1 MFKTIHVLTEQTTL
15 SHINIDANS
24 IHGNVNLSTVF
35 VNEAGE
41 WVLGGFEVLTA
52 HKSSTPFISTYG
64 SLLPVSG
71 RYTPPEVARSGWS
84 SIDSLPIHAVDSW
97 QLGVLI
103 YEAFNGVLANPAN
116 EMGQRKNIPTS
127 LWAGQRGLCNANP
140 KQRISIDRFAKSSS
154 LKTELV
160 DISSKLHSL
169 SIAEEGEFQTF
180 LDSLKS
186 VEDKFP
192 RPYLHIQVLPKLVT
206 CLEYGKGGTRTLTTI
221 IQISKDMSADNYKNM
236 VLPVML
242 KMFTSNDK
250 AIRMELLQGLPEYI
264 EYLDKRI
271 VTDKIYPTLSTG
283 FTDTEPAIREQTV
296 KAVLWIAPKLY
307 DRQLNSDLLR
317 QLAITQNDS
326 QQEIRANTTILLG
339 KLAPLFS
346 QNTRLAVLVT
356 AFGRALK
363 DPFVPSRLAAL
374 MSLASTAEY
383 FGAQETCGKIIGT
396 VAPALIDKDK
406 AVRHEA
412 TKTMAVFMKKV
423 NEYITSLEKEDDEDG
438 QSGNAGQ
445 SGWGGWTATIAAGL
459 SSKLAASAKTG
470 SEPQS
475 TDVSRTATPS
485 IFDSKSTASVKP
497 VLSKSNND
505 DSWSVDVDTWD
516 EGDEI
521 DFGDEEPIPVKTP
534 PVGKAL
540 KVTPLVTKRPSAFG
554 STSFGGSNN
563 NNNSTKTV
571 APRKIA
577 SRPIAA
583 RKVPEKK
590 QVEENDG
597 WGDEWGEI

>member
-1 MFKTIHVLTEQTTL
+1 
-15 SHINIDANS
+15 
-24 IHGNVNLSTVF
+24 
-35 VNEAGE
+35 
-41 WVLGGFEVLTA
+41 LGGFEVLTA
-52 HKSSTPFISTYG
+52 HKSSTPFISSYG

-71 RYTPPEVARSGWS
+71 RYTPPEIARAGWS
-84 SIDSLPIHAVDSW
+84 SVDSLPIHAVDSW
-97 QLGVLI
+97 QLGVLV
-103 YEAFNGVLANPAN
+103 YEAFNGVLANPAS
-116 EMGQRKNIPTS
+116 EMGQRRNVPTS

-140 KQRISIDRFAKSSS
+140 KQRVSVERFSKGGP

-169 SIAEEGEFQTF
+169 SIVEEGEFQMF

-192 RPYLHIQVLPKLVT
+192 RSYLHIQVLPKLIT

-221 IQISKDMSADNYKNM
+221 IQISKDMPPETYKSI

-242 KMFTSNDK
+242 KMFTSDDK

-264 EYLDKRI
+264 EYLDKR
-271 VTDKIYPTLSTG
+271 VVSDKIYPALSTG

-296 KAVLWIAPKLY
+296 KAVLFVAPKLY

-317 QLAITQNDS
+317 QLAITQNDA

-346 QNTRLAVLVT
+346 QNTRVAVLVT

-374 MSLASTAEY
+374 MALASTAEY

-406 AVRHEA
+406 TVRHEA
-412 TKTMAVFMKKV
+412 TKAMEVFMKKV
-423 NEYITSLEKEDDEDG
+423 NEYIASLEKEDEEDG
-438 QSGNAGQ
+438 QQGSTGQ
-445 SGWGGWTATIAAGL
+445 SSWGGWTATIAAGL

-470 SEPQS
+470 SELPS
-475 TDVSRTATPS
+475 ATISRTATPNQS
-485 IFDSKSTASVKP
+485 ELKPTNVTKPAVLKSS
-497 VLSKSNND
+497 ND
-505 DSWSVDVDTWD
+505 DSWLVDVDSWNED
-516 EGDEI
+516 DEI
-521 DFGDEEPIPVKTP
+521 DFGEDEPTPVNTT
-534 PVGKAL
+534 PVGKPL
-540 KVTPLVTKRPSAFG
+540 KVTPLATKRPSAFG
-554 STSFGGSNN
+554 TTSFGGSNN
-563 NNNSTKTV
+563 TRSSASSNPRAV

-577 SRPIAA
+577 SRPVAA
-583 RKVPEKK
+583 RKMPEKK
-590 QVEENDG
+590 KAVEDEDG

>member
-1 MFKTIHVLTEQTTL
+1 M
-15 SHINIDANS
+15 SHINIDAKS

-35 VNEAGE
+35 VNESGE

-52 HKSSTPFISTYG
+52 YKSSTPFISSYG

-71 RYTPPEVARSGWS
+71 RYTPPEITRTGWS
-84 SIDSLPIHAVDSW
+84 SVDSLPIHAVDSW

-103 YEAFNGVLANPAN
+103 YEAFNGVLANPAG

-127 LWAGQRGLCNANP
+127 LWTGQRGLCNSNP
-140 KQRISIDRFAKSSS
+140 KQRISVERFSKGGP

-169 SIAEEGEFQTF
+169 SIVEEGEFQSF

-192 RPYLHIQVLPKLVT
+192 RSYLHIQVLPKLIT

-221 IQISKDMSADNYKNM
+221 IQISKDMPPESYKSI

-242 KMFTSNDK
+242 KMFSSDDK
-250 AIRMELLQGLPEYI
+250 AVRMELLQGLPEYI
-264 EYLDKRI
+264 EYLDKR
-271 VTDKIYPTLSTG
+271 VVNDKIYPALSTG
-283 FTDTEPAIREQTV
+283 FTDAEPAIREQTV
-296 KAVLWIAPKLY
+296 KAVLSVAPKLY

-346 QNTRLAVLVT
+346 QNTRIAVLVT

-374 MSLASTAEY
+374 MALASTAEY

-406 AVRHEA
+406 TVRHEA
-412 TKTMAVFMKKV
+412 TKTMEVFMKKV
-423 NEYITSLEKEDDEDG
+423 NEYIASLEKEGEEDG
-438 QSGNAGQ
+438 QQSGNGQ
-445 SGWGGWTATIAAGL
+445 SSWGGWTATISAGL
-459 SSKLAASAKTG
+459 SSKLTASAKTG

-475 TDVSRTATPS
+475 SNTSRTATPS
-485 IFDSKSTASVKP
+485 RFELKP
-497 VLSKSNND
+497 SNVTKPAVAKSNND
-505 DSWSVDVDTWD
+505 DSWSVDADSWNENED
-516 EGDEI
+516 I
-521 DFGDEEPIPVKTP
+521 DFGEDEPTPVKAA
-534 PVGKAL
+534 PVGKPL
-540 KVTPLVTKRPSAFG
+540 KVTPLATKRPSAFG
-554 STSFGGSNN
+554 STAFGGNN
-563 NNNSTKTV
+563 NTTSSASSTPRAAT
-571 APRKIA
+571 PRKIA
-577 SRPIAA
+577 SRPVAT
-583 RKVPEKK
+583 RKLPEKK
-590 QVEENDG
+590 KVIEDEDG